1 MTIQIQEYLIHPS
14 KAFNHPSI
22 PTIFH
27 RMRVLQLHA
36 EFFEYEPVTREIEE
50 KYADQDVSLD
60 KVRLQDLVVTLV
72 AIEEGDDI
80 AIVKFA
86 AQDIKRYMQGIKN
99 NKLLIYPYSH
109 LSSNLAS
116 PQQALEIM
124 NKMKEETMKED
135 IEVKRAPF
143 GWTKSFS
150 VKVKAHP
157 LAENFRTYDK
167 SSITKYSDKESG
179 SLSKIALN
187 NSGTGISS
195 ALSAEDSL
203 RSQWF
208 VLKPDGNMTPLKEYK
223 YSSNQSNL
231 KSLISYEIEKRRAV
245 DEIPPHVKLMRKLA
259 IADYEPASDS
269 GNMRFYPKGRLIKSL
284 IEQYVTKMVSD
295 YGGIE
300 IETPIM
306 YDSKHP
312 SLESY
317 FNRFPA
323 RQYNIATDH
332 GKHYFLRFAACFG
345 QFLMAKDL
353 LISYKNL
360 PLRLYELTRY
370 SFRREKAGEIVG
382 LKRLRAFSM
391 PDCHAFCRNMEE
403 AKSELLKRF
412 DLSITVLNDLG
423 ISTSGDIEMAI
434 RFTETC
440 FEENKDIIIELARK
454 FDRPVLVELW
464 KERFFYF
471 ILKWEFNF
479 IDNQGKAS
487 ALSTDQID
495 IENSK
500 RYNIT
505 FVDED
510 GSRKY
515 PVILH
520 NSPSGAIERV
530 IYALLEKAAKS
541 SKTGEKPTLPLWLS
555 PTQMRLIP
563 VTSNHTAYCKEIADA
578 LSKKYIRVDLDDRDE
593 SVGKKIRDAEM
604 EWINYIVV
612 IGDTEVEESKFQI
625 RDRLNPNER
634 RTMTID
640 GLADEITNK
649 TADKPYLPLN
659 LPMLLSKRPQF
670 TG

>member
-1 MTIQIQEYLIHPS
+1 
-14 KAFNHPSI
+14 
-22 PTIFH
+22 
-27 RMRVLQLHA
+27 MRVLQLHA
-36 EFFEYEPVTREIEE
+36 EFFEYEPVSREIQE
-50 KYADQDVSLD
+50 KYADQDVSRET
-60 KVRLQDLVVTLV
+60 VRLQDLVVILV
-72 AIEEGDDI
+72 AVEEGDEL
-80 AIVKFA
+80 AIVRAA
-86 AQDIKRYMQGIKN
+86 AQDIKEYMRRIKN

-124 NKMKEETMKED
+124 NLMKEETMKED
-135 IEVKRAPF
+135 IEVRRAPF

-157 LAENFRTYDK
+157 LAENFRIYDK
-167 SSITKYSDKESG
+167 SSITKYSDKEGS
-179 SLSKIALN
+179 SLSNTALN
-187 NSGTGISS
+187 NTGTAISS

-208 VLKPDGNMTPLKEYK
+208 VMKPDGEMIPLKEYQ
-223 YSSNQSNL
+223 YSNKQINL
-231 KSLISYEIEKRRAV
+231 KSLIRYEIEKRRTV
-245 DEIPPHVKLMRKLA
+245 DETPPHVKLMRKLG

-284 IEQYVTKMVSD
+284 IEQYVTKMVRD

-323 RQYNIATDH
+323 KQYNIATDH

-370 SFRREKAGEIVG
+370 SFRREKTGELVG

-391 PDCHAFCRNMEE
+391 PDCHAFCRDMKE

-412 DLSITVLNDLG
+412 DLSTTVLNDLG
-423 ISTSGDIEMAI
+423 ISTTNDIEMAI
-434 RFTETC
+434 RFTEDC
-440 FEENKDIIIELARK
+440 LRDNKDMIIELVRK
-454 FDRPVLVELW
+454 FNRPVLVEVW

-530 IYALLEKAAKS
+530 IFALLEKAAKS
-541 SKTGEKPTLPLWLS
+541 SKTGDKPTLPLWLS
-555 PTQMRLIP
+555 PTHMRLIP
-563 VTSNHTAYCKEIADA
+563 VTSNHTGYCKEIADA
-578 LSKKYIRVDLDDRDE
+578 ISNKPVRVDIDDRDE

-612 IGDTEVEESKFQI
+612 VGDTEVEEARFQI
-625 RDRLNPNER
+625 RDRLNPSER
-634 RTMTID
+634 KTMTMD
-640 GLADEITNK
+640 GLVNEITNK
-649 TADKPYLPLN
+649 TADKPYQPLN
-659 LPMLLSKRPQF
+659 LPLLLSKRPQF
-670 TG
+670 VS

>member
-1 MTIQIQEYLIHPS
+1 
-14 KAFNHPSI
+14 
-22 PTIFH
+22 
-27 RMRVLQLHA
+27 MRVLQLHA
-36 EFFEYEPVTREIEE
+36 ELFEYEPVTREIDEE
-50 KYADQDVSLD
+50 YADQDVSLD

-80 AIVKFA
+80 SVVKFA

-116 PQQALEIM
+116 PQQALAIM
-124 NKMKEETMKED
+124 NMMKEETMKED

-167 SSITKYSDKESG
+167 SSITKYSDKENG
-179 SLSKIALN
+179 SLSKTALN

-208 VLKPDGNMTPLKEYK
+208 VLKPDGNMIPLEEYK
-223 YSSNQSNL
+223 YLNNQRNL
-231 KSLISYEIEKRRAV
+231 KSLISYEIDKRRAV

-370 SFRREKAGEIVG
+370 SFRREKTGEVVG

-412 DLSITVLNDLG
+412 DLSTTVLNDLG
-423 ISTSGDIEMAI
+423 ISTSNDIEMAI
-434 RFTETC
+434 RFTENC
-440 FEENKDIIIELARK
+440 YQENKDMIIELARK

-479 IDNQGKAS
+479 IDSQGKAS

-510 GSRKY
+510 GSKKY

-563 VTSNHTAYCKEIADA
+563 VTSNHTAYCKEIADT
-578 LSKKYIRVDLDDRDE
+578 LSKKYIRVDLDDREE

-612 IGDTEVEESKFQI
+612 IGDTEVEEAKFQI
-625 RDRLNPNER
+625 RDRLNPSER

>member
-1 MTIQIQEYLIHPS
+1 
-14 KAFNHPSI
+14 
-22 PTIFH
+22 
-27 RMRVLQLHA
+27 MRVLQLHA
-36 EFFEYEPVTREIEE
+36 ELFEYEPVTREIDEE
-50 KYADQDVSLD
+50 YADQDVSLD

-80 AIVKFA
+80 SVVKFA
-86 AQDIKRYMQGIKN
+86 AQDIKRYLQGIKN

-116 PQQALEIM
+116 PQQALAIM
-124 NKMKEETMKED
+124 NMMKEETRKEG

-179 SLSKIALN
+179 SLSMTALN

-208 VLKPDGNMTPLKEYK
+208 VLKPDGNMIPLKEYK
-223 YSSNQSNL
+223 YLNNQSNL

-370 SFRREKAGEIVG
+370 SFRREKTGEVVG

-412 DLSITVLNDLG
+412 DLSTTVLNDLG
-423 ISTSGDIEMAI
+423 ISTSSDIEMAI
-434 RFTETC
+434 RFTENC
-440 FEENKDIIIELARK
+440 FQENKDMIIELARK

-479 IDNQGKAS
+479 IDSQGKAS

-510 GSRKY
+510 GSKKY

-563 VTSNHTAYCKEIADA
+563 VTSNHTAYCKEIADT

-612 IGDTEVEESKFQI
+612 IGDTEVEEAKFQI
-625 RDRLNPNER
+625 RDRLNLSER
-634 RTMTID
+634 KTMTID

>member
-1 MTIQIQEYLIHPS
+1 
-14 KAFNHPSI
+14 
-22 PTIFH
+22 
-27 RMRVLQLHA
+27 MRVLQLHA
-36 EFFEYEPVTREIEE
+36 EFFEYEPVTREIDEE
-50 KYADQDVSLD
+50 YADQDVSLD

-80 AIVKFA
+80 SVAKFA

-124 NKMKEETMKED
+124 NRMKEETMKED

-179 SLSKIALN
+179 SLSKTALN
-187 NSGTGISS
+187 NSGAGISS

-208 VLKPDGNMTPLKEYK
+208 VLKPDGNMIPLKEYK
-223 YSSNQSNL
+223 YLNNQSNL

-284 IEQYVTKMVSD
+284 IEQYVTKMVID

-370 SFRREKAGEIVG
+370 SFRREKTGEIVG

-412 DLSITVLNDLG
+412 DLSTTVLNDLG

-434 RFTETC
+434 RFTENC
-440 FEENKDIIIELARK
+440 FQENKDMIIELARK

-479 IDNQGKAS
+479 IDSQGKAA

-563 VTSNHTAYCKEIADA
+563 VTSNHTAYCKEIADT

-604 EWINYIVV
+604 EWINYIIV
-612 IGDTEVEESKFQI
+612 IGDTEVEEAKFQI
-625 RDRLNPNER
+625 RDRLNPSER

>member
-1 MTIQIQEYLIHPS
+1 
-14 KAFNHPSI
+14 
-22 PTIFH
+22 
-27 RMRVLQLHA
+27 MRVLQLHA
-36 EFFEYEPVTREIEE
+36 EFFEYEPVTREIDEE
-50 KYADQDVSLD
+50 YADQDVSLD

-80 AIVKFA
+80 SVVKFA

-116 PQQALEIM
+116 PQQALVIM
-124 NKMKEETMKED
+124 NMMKEETMKED

-179 SLSKIALN
+179 SLSKTALN

-208 VLKPDGNMTPLKEYK
+208 VLKPDGNMIPLKEYK
-223 YSSNQSNL
+223 YLNNQSNL

-370 SFRREKAGEIVG
+370 SFRREKTGEVVG

-412 DLSITVLNDLG
+412 DLSTTVLNDLG
-423 ISTSGDIEMAI
+423 ISTSSDIEMAI
-434 RFTETC
+434 RFTENC
-440 FEENKDIIIELARK
+440 FQENKDMIIELARK

-479 IDNQGKAS
+479 IDSQGKAS

-510 GSRKY
+510 GSKKY

-563 VTSNHTAYCKEIADA
+563 VTSNHTAYCKEIADT

-612 IGDTEVEESKFQI
+612 IGDTEVEEAKFQI
-625 RDRLNPNER
+625 RDRLNLSER

>member
-1 MTIQIQEYLIHPS
+1 
-14 KAFNHPSI
+14 
-22 PTIFH
+22 
-27 RMRVLQLHA
+27 MRILQLHA
-36 EFFEYEPVTREIEE
+36 EFFEYEPVAREIQAE
-50 KYADQDVSLD
+50 YADQDVSQER
-60 KVRLQDLVVTLV
+60 VRFQDLVVVLIAV
-72 AIEEGDDI
+72 EEGDES
-80 AIVKFA
+80 ATVLFA
-86 AQDIKRYMQGIKN
+86 AKDIKQYMQRIKN

-124 NKMKEETMKED
+124 NMMKEETMKAD
-135 IEVKRAPF
+135 IIVMRAPF

-157 LAENFRTYDK
+157 LAENFRIYDK
-167 SSITKYSDKESG
+167 DSISKYSDKVEVSQPSSISSDSRNG
-179 SLSKIALN
+179 V
-187 NSGTGISS
+187 SS

-208 VLKPDGNMTPLKEYK
+208 VMKPDGEMIPLNEYR
-223 YSSNQSNL
+223 YSNDEFNL
-231 KSLISYEIEKRRAV
+231 KSLISYDIEKRRAV
-245 DEIPPHVKLMRKLA
+245 DEIPPHVRLMQKLG

-284 IEQYVTKMVSD
+284 IEQYVTKMVTD

-353 LISYKNL
+353 LISYKSL

-370 SFRREKAGEIVG
+370 SFRREKTGEIVG

-412 DLSITVLNDLG
+412 DLSVAVLNDLG
-423 ISTSGDIEMAI
+423 ISTSTDIEMAI
-434 RFTETC
+434 RFTEDC
-440 FEENKDIIIELARK
+440 LRDNKDMIVELARK
-454 FDRPVLVELW
+454 FNRPVLVEVW

-479 IDNQGKAS
+479 LDNQGKAS

-530 IYALLEKAAKS
+530 IFALLEKAAKNS
-541 SKTGEKPTLPLWLS
+541 RTGNKPILPLWLS
-555 PTQMRLIP
+555 PTQLRLIP
-563 VTSNHTAYCKEIADA
+563 VASDHIGYCQEIADVI
-578 LSKKYIRVDLDDRDE
+578 SKKRIRTDLDDRDL

-604 EWINYIVV
+604 EWINYIIV
-612 IGDTEVEESKFQI
+612 IGDAEVKEEKFQV
-625 RDRLNPNER
+625 RDRLNLSER
-634 RTMTID
+634 RILTID
-640 GLADEITNK
+640 ELVNEITNK

-659 LPMLLSKRPQF
+659 LPMLLTRRPQF
-670 TG
+670 VS

>member
-1 MTIQIQEYLIHPS
+1 
-14 KAFNHPSI
+14 
-22 PTIFH
+22 
-27 RMRVLQLHA
+27 MRVLQLHA
-36 EFFEYEPVTREIEE
+36 EFFEYEPVAIEIQE
-50 KYADQDVSLD
+50 KYADRDVSRE
-60 KVRLQDLVVTLV
+60 KVRLQDLVVVLV
-72 AIEEGDDI
+72 AVEEGDGLTT
-80 AIVKFA
+80 VKFA
-86 AQDIKRYMQGIKN
+86 AQDIKQYMRRIRN

-116 PQQALEIM
+116 PQQAFEIM
-124 NKMKEETMKED
+124 NSMKEETMKED
-135 IEVKRAPF
+135 IVVRRAPF

-150 VKVKAHP
+150 LKVKAHP
-157 LAENFRTYDK
+157 LAENFRIYDK
-167 SSITKYSDKESG
+167 SSITKYSDKEIS
-179 SLSKIALN
+179 SLSNTALIN
-187 NSGTGISS
+187 HGTGMSS

-203 RSQWF
+203 QSQWF
-208 VLKPDGNMTPLKEYK
+208 VMKPDGNMIPLNEYK
-223 YSSNQSNL
+223 YSNKQINL
-231 KSLISYEIEKRRAV
+231 KSLVTYEIEKRRAV
-245 DEIPPHVKLMRKLA
+245 DEIPPHVKLMRKLG

-370 SFRREKAGEIVG
+370 SFRREKTGEIVG

-391 PDCHAFCRNMEE
+391 PDCHAFCRDMEE

-412 DLSITVLNDLG
+412 DLSATVLNDLG
-423 ISTSGDIEMAI
+423 ISTSTDIEMAI
-434 RFTETC
+434 RFTEAC
-440 FEENKDIIIELARK
+440 LQDNRDIIIELARK
-454 FDRPVLVELW
+454 FDRPVLVEVW

-520 NSPSGAIERV
+520 NSPSGAIERI

-541 SKTGEKPTLPLWLS
+541 SKTGDKPILPLWLS
-555 PTQMRLIP
+555 PTQIRLIP
-563 VTSNHTAYCKEIADA
+563 VTSNHTGYCKQIAGR
-578 LSKKYIRVDLDDRDE
+578 LSNKRIRVDLDDRDE

-604 EWINYIVV
+604 EWVNYIVV
-612 IGDTEVEESKFQI
+612 IGDTEVEKARFQI
-625 RDRLNPNER
+625 RDRLNPSER
-634 RTMTID
+634 RIMTME
-640 GLADEITNK
+640 GLVNEITNK

-659 LPMLLSKRPQF
+659 LPELLSKRPQF
-670 TG
+670 VS

>member
-1 MTIQIQEYLIHPS
+1 
-14 KAFNHPSI
+14 
-22 PTIFH
+22 
-27 RMRVLQLHA
+27 MRVLQLHA
-36 EFFEYEPVTREIEE
+36 ELFEYEPVTREIDEE
-50 KYADQDVSLD
+50 YADQDVSLD

-80 AIVKFA
+80 SVVKFA

-116 PQQALEIM
+116 PQQALVIM
-124 NKMKEETMKED
+124 NMMKEETMKED

-179 SLSKIALN
+179 SLSKTALN
-187 NSGTGISS
+187 NSGAGISS

-208 VLKPDGNMTPLKEYK
+208 VLKPDGNMIPLKEYK
-223 YSSNQSNL
+223 YLNNQSNL

-284 IEQYVTKMVSD
+284 IEQYVTKMVCD

-370 SFRREKAGEIVG
+370 SFRREKTGEVVG

-412 DLSITVLNDLG
+412 DLSTTVLNDLG
-423 ISTSGDIEMAI
+423 ISTSSDIEMAI
-434 RFTETC
+434 RFTENC
-440 FEENKDIIIELARK
+440 FQENKDMIIELARK

-479 IDNQGKAS
+479 IDSQGKAS

-510 GSRKY
+510 GSKKY

-563 VTSNHTAYCKEIADA
+563 VTSNHTAYCKEIADT

-612 IGDTEVEESKFQI
+612 IGDTEVEEAKFQI
-625 RDRLNPNER
+625 RDRLNLSER

>member
-1 MTIQIQEYLIHPS
+1 
-14 KAFNHPSI
+14 
-22 PTIFH
+22 
-27 RMRVLQLHA
+27 MR
-36 EFFEYEPVTREIEE
+36 R
-50 KYADQDVSLD
+50 
-60 KVRLQDLVVTLV
+60 
-72 AIEEGDDI
+72 
-80 AIVKFA
+80 
-86 AQDIKRYMQGIKN
+86 IKN

-124 NKMKEETMKED
+124 NLMKEETMKED
-135 IEVKRAPF
+135 IEVRRAPF

-157 LAENFRTYDK
+157 LAENFRIYDK
-167 SSITKYSDKESG
+167 SSITKYSDKEGS
-179 SLSKIALN
+179 SLSNTALTN
-187 NSGTGISS
+187 AGTAISS

-208 VLKPDGNMTPLKEYK
+208 VMKPDGEMIPLKEYQ
-223 YSSNQSNL
+223 YSNKQINL
-231 KSLISYEIEKRRAV
+231 KSLIRYEIEKRRTV
-245 DEIPPHVKLMRKLA
+245 DETPPHVKLMRKLG

-284 IEQYVTKMVSD
+284 IEQYVTKMVRD

-370 SFRREKAGEIVG
+370 SFRREKTGELVG

-391 PDCHAFCRNMEE
+391 PDCHAFCRDMKE

-412 DLSITVLNDLG
+412 DLSTTVLNDLG
-423 ISTSGDIEMAI
+423 ISTTNDIEMAI
-434 RFTETC
+434 RFTEDC
-440 FEENKDIIIELARK
+440 LRDNKDMIIELVRK
-454 FDRPVLVELW
+454 FNRPVLVEVW

-471 ILKWEFNF
+471 ILKWEFNY

-530 IYALLEKAAKS
+530 IFALLEKAAKS
-541 SKTGEKPTLPLWLS
+541 SKTGDKPTLPLWLS
-555 PTQMRLIP
+555 PTHMRLIP
-563 VTSNHTAYCKEIADA
+563 VTSNHTGYCKEIADA
-578 LSKKYIRVDLDDRDE
+578 ISNKPVRVDIDDRDE

-612 IGDTEVEESKFQI
+612 VGDTEVEEARFQI
-625 RDRLNPNER
+625 RDRLNPSER
-634 RTMTID
+634 KTMTMD
-640 GLADEITNK
+640 GLVNEITNK
-649 TADKPYLPLN
+649 TADKPYQPLN
-659 LPMLLSKRPQF
+659 LPLLLSKRPQF
-670 TG
+670 VS

>member
-1 MTIQIQEYLIHPS
+1 
-14 KAFNHPSI
+14 
-22 PTIFH
+22 
-27 RMRVLQLHA
+27 MRVLQLHA
-36 EFFEYEPVTREIEE
+36 EFFEYEPVTREIDEE
-50 KYADQDVSLD
+50 YADQDVSLD

-80 AIVKFA
+80 SVVKFA

-116 PQQALEIM
+116 PQQALVIM
-124 NKMKEETMKED
+124 NMMKEETMKED

-179 SLSKIALN
+179 SLSKTALN

-208 VLKPDGNMTPLKEYK
+208 VLKPDGNMIPLKEYK
-223 YSSNQSNL
+223 YLNNQSNL

-284 IEQYVTKMVSD
+284 IEQYVTKMVCD

-370 SFRREKAGEIVG
+370 SFRREKTGEVVG

-412 DLSITVLNDLG
+412 DLSTTVLNDLG
-423 ISTSGDIEMAI
+423 ISTSSDIEMAI
-434 RFTETC
+434 RFTENC
-440 FEENKDIIIELARK
+440 FQENKDMIIELARK

-479 IDNQGKAS
+479 IDSQGKAS

-510 GSRKY
+510 GSKKY

-563 VTSNHTAYCKEIADA
+563 VTSNHTAYCKEIADT

-612 IGDTEVEESKFQI
+612 IGDTEVEEAKFQI
-625 RDRLNPNER
+625 RDRLNLSER

>member
-1 MTIQIQEYLIHPS
+1 
-14 KAFNHPSI
+14 
-22 PTIFH
+22 
-27 RMRVLQLHA
+27 MR
-36 EFFEYEPVTREIEE
+36 R
-50 KYADQDVSLD
+50 
-60 KVRLQDLVVTLV
+60 
-72 AIEEGDDI
+72 
-80 AIVKFA
+80 
-86 AQDIKRYMQGIKN
+86 IKN

-124 NKMKEETMKED
+124 NLMKEETMKED
-135 IEVKRAPF
+135 IEVRRAPF

-157 LAENFRTYDK
+157 LAENFRIYDK
-167 SSITKYSDKESG
+167 SSITKYSDKEGS
-179 SLSKIALN
+179 SLSNTTLTNA
-187 NSGTGISS
+187 GTAISS

-208 VLKPDGNMTPLKEYK
+208 VMKPDGEMIPLKEYQ
-223 YSSNQSNL
+223 YSNKQINL
-231 KSLISYEIEKRRAV
+231 KSLIRYEIEKRRTV
-245 DEIPPHVKLMRKLA
+245 DETPPHVKLMRKLG

-284 IEQYVTKMVSD
+284 IEQYVTKMVRD

-370 SFRREKAGEIVG
+370 SFRREKTGELVG

-391 PDCHAFCRNMEE
+391 PDCHAFCRDMKE

-412 DLSITVLNDLG
+412 DLSTTVLNDLG
-423 ISTSGDIEMAI
+423 ISTTNDIEMAI
-434 RFTETC
+434 RFTEDC
-440 FEENKDIIIELARK
+440 LRDNKDMIIELVRK
-454 FDRPVLVELW
+454 FNRPVLVEVW

-471 ILKWEFNF
+471 ILKWEFNY

-530 IYALLEKAAKS
+530 IFALLEKAAKS
-541 SKTGEKPTLPLWLS
+541 SKTGDKPTLPLWLS
-555 PTQMRLIP
+555 PTHMRLIP
-563 VTSNHTAYCKEIADA
+563 VTSNHTGYCKEIADA
-578 LSKKYIRVDLDDRDE
+578 ISNKPVRVDIDDRDE

-612 IGDTEVEESKFQI
+612 VGDTEVEEARFQI
-625 RDRLNPNER
+625 RDRLNPSER
-634 RTMTID
+634 KTMTMD
-640 GLADEITNK
+640 GLVNEITNK
-649 TADKPYLPLN
+649 TADKPYQPLN
-659 LPMLLSKRPQF
+659 LPLLLSKRPQF
-670 TG
+670 VS

>member
-1 MTIQIQEYLIHPS
+1 
-14 KAFNHPSI
+14 
-22 PTIFH
+22 
-27 RMRVLQLHA
+27 MRVLQLHA
-36 EFFEYEPVTREIEE
+36 DFFEYEAVAREIEE
-50 KYADQDVSLD
+50 QYADQDISKEKVSLE
-60 KVRLQDLVVTLV
+60 DLVVILV
-72 AIEEGDDI
+72 AVEEGDEL
-80 AIVKFA
+80 AIVESA
-86 AQDIKRYMQGIKN
+86 ALDIKQYMRRIKN

-116 PQQALEIM
+116 PREAREIVNLM
-124 NKMKEETMKED
+124 MKEMMQEG
-135 IEVKRAPF
+135 IEVSRAPF

-157 LAENFRTYDK
+157 LAENFRVYDK
-167 SSITKYSDKESG
+167 RSIAIYTEKERHAPSN
-179 SLSKIALN
+179 AARDN
-187 NSGTGISS
+187 FDTTISS

-208 VLKPDGNMTPLKEYK
+208 VMKPDGDMIPLNEYK
-223 YSSNQSNL
+223 YSDQQINL
-231 KSLISYEIEKRRAV
+231 RSLITYEIEKRRAV
-245 DEIPPHVKLMRKLA
+245 EEIPPHVKLMRKLG
-259 IADYEPASDS
+259 IADYEPASDP

-284 IEQYVTKMVSD
+284 IEQYVTMMVRD

-370 SFRREKAGEIVG
+370 SFRREKTGEIVG

-391 PDCHAFCRNMEE
+391 PDCHAFCRDMEE

-412 DLSITVLNDLG
+412 DLSTKVLNNLG
-423 ISTSGDIEMAI
+423 ISTSNDIEMAI
-434 RFTETC
+434 RFTEAC
-440 FEENKDIIIELARK
+440 FHDNRDTITELARK
-454 FDRPVLVELW
+454 FGRPVLIEIW

-505 FVDED
+505 FIDED
-510 GSRKY
+510 GSKKY

-541 SKTGEKPTLPLWLS
+541 SKTGSKPTLPLWLS
-555 PTQMRLIP
+555 PTQLRLIP
-563 VTSNHTAYCKEIADA
+563 VTTNHTDYCKEIATEI
-578 LSKKYIRVDLDDRDE
+578 SNKHIRVDLDDRDE
-593 SVGKKIRDAEM
+593 SVGKKIREAEM
-604 EWINYIVV
+604 EWINYIIV
-612 IGDTEVEESKFQI
+612 IGDIEIKEARFQI
-625 RDRLNPNER
+625 RDRLNPKER
-634 RTMTID
+634 KILTVD
-640 GLADEITNK
+640 GLVSEIVNETSGM
-649 TADKPYLPLN
+649 PYLPLN
-659 LPMLLSKRPQF
+659 LPMLLSERPQF
-670 TG
+670 VS

>member
-1 MTIQIQEYLIHPS
+1 
-14 KAFNHPSI
+14 
-22 PTIFH
+22 
-27 RMRVLQLHA
+27 MRVLQLHA
-36 EFFEYEPVTREIEE
+36 ELFEYEPVTREIDEE
-50 KYADQDVSLD
+50 YADQDVSLD

-80 AIVKFA
+80 SVVKFA

-116 PQQALEIM
+116 PQQALAIM
-124 NKMKEETMKED
+124 NMMKEETMKED

-167 SSITKYSDKESG
+167 SSITKYSDKENG
-179 SLSKIALN
+179 SLSKTALN

-208 VLKPDGNMTPLKEYK
+208 VLKPDGNMIPLKEYK
-223 YSSNQSNL
+223 YLNNQSNL
-231 KSLISYEIEKRRAV
+231 KSLISYEIDKRRAV

-370 SFRREKAGEIVG
+370 SFRREKTGEVVG

-412 DLSITVLNDLG
+412 DLSTTVLNDLG
-423 ISTSGDIEMAI
+423 ISTSSDIEMAI
-434 RFTETC
+434 RFTENC
-440 FEENKDIIIELARK
+440 YQENKDMIIELARK

-479 IDNQGKAS
+479 IDSQGKAS

-510 GSRKY
+510 GSKKY

-563 VTSNHTAYCKEIADA
+563 VTSNHTAYCKEIADT
-578 LSKKYIRVDLDDRDE
+578 LSKKYIRVDLDDREE

-612 IGDTEVEESKFQI
+612 IGDTEVEEAKFQI
-625 RDRLNPNER
+625 RDRLNPSER

>member
-1 MTIQIQEYLIHPS
+1 
-14 KAFNHPSI
+14 
-22 PTIFH
+22 
-27 RMRVLQLHA
+27 MRVLQLHA
-36 EFFEYEPVTREIEE
+36 ELFEYEPVTREIDEE
-50 KYADQDVSLD
+50 YADQDVSLD

-80 AIVKFA
+80 SVVKFA

-109 LSSNLAS
+109 LSSKLAS
-116 PQQALEIM
+116 PQQALVIM
-124 NKMKEETMKED
+124 NMMKEETMKED

-179 SLSKIALN
+179 SLSKTALN
-187 NSGTGISS
+187 NSGTDISS

-203 RSQWF
+203 QSQWF
-208 VLKPDGNMTPLKEYK
+208 VLKPDGNMIPLKEYK
-223 YSSNQSNL
+223 YLNNQSNL

-370 SFRREKAGEIVG
+370 SFRREKTGEVVG

-412 DLSITVLNDLG
+412 DLSTTVLNDLG
-423 ISTSGDIEMAI
+423 ISTSSDIEMAI
-434 RFTETC
+434 RFTENC
-440 FEENKDIIIELARK
+440 FQENKDMIIELARK

-479 IDNQGKAS
+479 IDSQGKAS

-510 GSRKY
+510 GSKKY

-563 VTSNHTAYCKEIADA
+563 VTSNHTAYCKEIADT

-612 IGDTEVEESKFQI
+612 IGDTEVDEAKFQI
-625 RDRLNPNER
+625 RDRLNLSER

>member
-1 MTIQIQEYLIHPS
+1 
-14 KAFNHPSI
+14 
-22 PTIFH
+22 
-27 RMRVLQLHA
+27 MRVLQLHA
-36 EFFEYEPVTREIEE
+36 EFFEYEPVTREIDEE
-50 KYADQDVSLD
+50 YADQDVSLD

-80 AIVKFA
+80 SVAKFA

-124 NKMKEETMKED
+124 NRMKEETMKED

-179 SLSKIALN
+179 SLSKTALN
-187 NSGTGISS
+187 NSGAGISS

-208 VLKPDGNMTPLKEYK
+208 VLKPDGNMIPLKEYK
-223 YSSNQSNL
+223 YLNNQSNL

-284 IEQYVTKMVSD
+284 IEQYVTKMVID

-370 SFRREKAGEIVG
+370 SFRREKTGEVVG

-412 DLSITVLNDLG
+412 DLSTTVLNDLG
-423 ISTSGDIEMAI
+423 ISTSSDIEMAI
-434 RFTETC
+434 RFTENC
-440 FEENKDIIIELARK
+440 FQENKDMIIELARK

-479 IDNQGKAS
+479 IDSQGKAS

-510 GSRKY
+510 GSKKY

-563 VTSNHTAYCKEIADA
+563 VTSNHTAYCKEIADT

-612 IGDTEVEESKFQI
+612 IGDTEVEEAKFQI
-625 RDRLNPNER
+625 RDRLNLSER

>member
-1 MTIQIQEYLIHPS
+1 
-14 KAFNHPSI
+14 
-22 PTIFH
+22 
-27 RMRVLQLHA
+27 MRVLQLHA
-36 EFFEYEPVTREIEE
+36 ELFEYEPVTREIDEE
-50 KYADQDVSLD
+50 YADQDVSLD

-80 AIVKFA
+80 SVVKFA

-116 PQQALEIM
+116 PQQALAIM
-124 NKMKEETMKED
+124 NMMKEETMKED

-179 SLSKIALN
+179 SLSKTALN
-187 NSGTGISS
+187 NSGTGISN

-208 VLKPDGNMTPLKEYK
+208 VLKPDGNMIPLKEYK
-223 YSSNQSNL
+223 YLNNQSNL
-231 KSLISYEIEKRRAV
+231 KSLISYEIDKRRAV

-370 SFRREKAGEIVG
+370 SFRREKTGEVVG

-412 DLSITVLNDLG
+412 DLSTTVLNDLG
-423 ISTSGDIEMAI
+423 ISTTSDIEMAI
-434 RFTETC
+434 RFTENC
-440 FEENKDIIIELARK
+440 YQENKDMIIELARK

-479 IDNQGKAS
+479 IDSQGKAS

-510 GSRKY
+510 GSKKY

-563 VTSNHTAYCKEIADA
+563 VTSNHTAYCKEIADT
-578 LSKKYIRVDLDDRDE
+578 LSKKYIRVDLDDREE

-612 IGDTEVEESKFQI
+612 IGDTEVEEAKFQI
-625 RDRLNPNER
+625 RDRLNPSER

>member
-1 MTIQIQEYLIHPS
+1 
-14 KAFNHPSI
+14 
-22 PTIFH
+22 
-27 RMRVLQLHA
+27 MRVLQLHA
-36 EFFEYEPVTREIEE
+36 EFFEYEPVSREIQE
-50 KYADQDVSLD
+50 KYADQDVSRET
-60 KVRLQDLVVTLV
+60 VRLQDLVVILV
-72 AIEEGDDI
+72 AVEEGDEL
-80 AIVKFA
+80 AIVRAA
-86 AQDIKRYMQGIKN
+86 AQDIKEYMRRIKN

-124 NKMKEETMKED
+124 NLMKEETMKED
-135 IEVKRAPF
+135 IEVRRAPF

-157 LAENFRTYDK
+157 LAENFRIYDK
-167 SSITKYSDKESG
+167 SSITKYSDKEGS
-179 SLSKIALN
+179 SLSNTALTN
-187 NSGTGISS
+187 AGTAISS

-208 VLKPDGNMTPLKEYK
+208 VMKPDGEMIPLKEYQ
-223 YSSNQSNL
+223 YSNKQINL
-231 KSLISYEIEKRRAV
+231 KSLIRYEIEKRRTV
-245 DEIPPHVKLMRKLA
+245 DETPPHVKLMRKLG

-284 IEQYVTKMVSD
+284 IEQYVTKMVRD

-370 SFRREKAGEIVG
+370 SFRREKTGELVG

-391 PDCHAFCRNMEE
+391 PDCHAFCRDMKE

-412 DLSITVLNDLG
+412 DLSTTVLNDLG
-423 ISTSGDIEMAI
+423 ISTTNDIEMAI
-434 RFTETC
+434 RFTEDC
-440 FEENKDIIIELARK
+440 LRDNKDMIIELVRK
-454 FDRPVLVELW
+454 FNRPVLVEVW

-471 ILKWEFNF
+471 ILKWEFNY

-530 IYALLEKAAKS
+530 IFALLEKAAKS
-541 SKTGEKPTLPLWLS
+541 SKTGDKPTLPLWLS
-555 PTQMRLIP
+555 PTHMRLIP
-563 VTSNHTAYCKEIADA
+563 VTSNHTGYCKEIADA
-578 LSKKYIRVDLDDRDE
+578 ISNKPVRVDIDDRDE

-612 IGDTEVEESKFQI
+612 VGDTEVEEARFQI
-625 RDRLNPNER
+625 RDRLNPSER
-634 RTMTID
+634 KTMTMD
-640 GLADEITNK
+640 GLVNEITNK
-649 TADKPYLPLN
+649 TADKPYQPLN
-659 LPMLLSKRPQF
+659 LPLLLSKRPQF
-670 TG
+670 VS

>member
-1 MTIQIQEYLIHPS
+1 
-14 KAFNHPSI
+14 
-22 PTIFH
+22 
-27 RMRVLQLHA
+27 MRILQLHA
-36 EFFEYEPVTREIEE
+36 EFFEYEPVAREIQE
-50 KYADQDVSLD
+50 KYADQDVSQE
-60 KVRLQDLVVTLV
+60 KVRFQDLVVVLV
-72 AIEEGDDI
+72 AVEEGDELATVI
-80 AIVKFA
+80 FA
-86 AQDIKRYMQGIKN
+86 AQDIKQYMQRIKVN
-99 NKLLIYPYSH
+99 RLLIYPYSH
-109 LSSNLAS
+109 LSSDLAS
-116 PQQALEIM
+116 PQHALEIM
-124 NKMKEETMKED
+124 NMMKKETMKED
-135 IEVKRAPF
+135 IKVMRAPF

-157 LAENFRTYDK
+157 LAENFRIYDK
-167 SSITKYSDKESG
+167 ASVAKYSDGVEG
-179 SLSKIALN
+179 SQPSIVSS
-187 NSGTGISS
+187 NSPTNISS

-208 VLKPDGNMTPLKEYK
+208 VMKPDGDMIPLNEYR
-223 YSSNQSNL
+223 YSKREFNL
-231 KSLISYEIEKRRAV
+231 ESLASYEIEKRRAV
-245 DEIPPHVKLMRKLA
+245 DEIPPHVRLMRKLG

-284 IEQYVTKMVSD
+284 IEQYVTKMVTD

-370 SFRREKAGEIVG
+370 SFRREKTGEIVG

-403 AKSELLKRF
+403 AMSELLKRF
-412 DLSITVLNDLG
+412 DLSIAVLNDLG
-423 ISTSGDIEMAI
+423 ISTSTDIEMAI
-434 RFTETC
+434 RFTEDSLRN
-440 FEENKDIIIELARK
+440 NKDMIVALARK
-454 FDRPVLVELW
+454 FNRPILVEVW

-495 IENSK
+495 IENSE

-505 FVDED
+505 FVDDD

-530 IYALLEKAAKS
+530 IFALLEKAAKN
-541 SKTGEKPTLPLWLS
+541 SKTGNKPTLPLWLS
-555 PTQMRLIP
+555 PTQLRLIP
-563 VTSNHTAYCKEIADA
+563 VAANHIGYCQGIADA
-578 LSKKYIRVDLDDRDE
+578 ISKKRIRVDLDDRDI

-612 IGDTEVEESKFQI
+612 IGDAEVEEEKFQV
-625 RDRLNPNER
+625 RDRLNPSER
-634 RTMTID
+634 RNLTID
-640 GLADEITNK
+640 ELVNEIKYK

-659 LPMLLSKRPQF
+659 LPMLLTKRPQF
-670 TG
+670 VS

>member
-1 MTIQIQEYLIHPS
+1 
-14 KAFNHPSI
+14 
-22 PTIFH
+22 
-27 RMRVLQLHA
+27 MRVLQLHA
-36 EFFEYEPVTREIEE
+36 EFFEYEPVTREIDEE
-50 KYADQDVSLD
+50 YADQDVSLD

-80 AIVKFA
+80 SVAKFA
-86 AQDIKRYMQGIKN
+86 VQDIKRYMQGIKN

-116 PQQALEIM
+116 PQQALVIM
-124 NKMKEETMKED
+124 NMMKEETMKED

-167 SSITKYSDKESG
+167 SSITKYSDKEGG
-179 SLSKIALN
+179 SLSKTALN
-187 NSGTGISS
+187 NSGAGISS

-208 VLKPDGNMTPLKEYK
+208 VLKPDGNMIPLKEYK
-223 YSSNQSNL
+223 YLNNQSNL

-370 SFRREKAGEIVG
+370 SFRREKTGEVVG

-412 DLSITVLNDLG
+412 DLSTTVLNDLG
-423 ISTSGDIEMAI
+423 ISTSSDIEMAI
-434 RFTETC
+434 RFTENC
-440 FEENKDIIIELARK
+440 FQENKDMIIELARK

-479 IDNQGKAS
+479 IDSQGKAA

-510 GSRKY
+510 GSKKY

-563 VTSNHTAYCKEIADA
+563 VTSNHTAYCKEIADT

-604 EWINYIVV
+604 EWINYIIV
-612 IGDTEVEESKFQI
+612 IGDTEVEEAKFQI
-625 RDRLNPNER
+625 RDRLNPSER

>member
-1 MTIQIQEYLIHPS
+1 
-14 KAFNHPSI
+14 
-22 PTIFH
+22 
-27 RMRVLQLHA
+27 MRVLQLHA
-36 EFFEYEPVTREIEE
+36 ELFEYEPVTREIDEE
-50 KYADQDVSLD
+50 YADQDVSLD

-80 AIVKFA
+80 SVVKFA

-116 PQQALEIM
+116 PQQALAIM
-124 NKMKEETMKED
+124 NMMKEETMKEN

-179 SLSKIALN
+179 SLSKTALN

-208 VLKPDGNMTPLKEYK
+208 VLKPDGNMIPLKEYK
-223 YSSNQSNL
+223 YLNNQSNL

-370 SFRREKAGEIVG
+370 SFRREKTGEVVG

-412 DLSITVLNDLG
+412 DLSTTVLNDLG
-423 ISTSGDIEMAI
+423 ISTSSDIEMAI
-434 RFTETC
+434 RFTENC
-440 FEENKDIIIELARK
+440 FQENKDMIIELARK

-479 IDNQGKAS
+479 IDSQGKAS

-510 GSRKY
+510 GSKKY

-563 VTSNHTAYCKEIADA
+563 VTSNHTAYCKEIADT
-578 LSKKYIRVDLDDRDE
+578 LSKKYMRVDLDDRDE

-612 IGDTEVEESKFQI
+612 IGDTEVEEEKFQI
-625 RDRLNPNER
+625 RDRLNLSGR

-640 GLADEITNK
+640 GLANEITNK

-670 TG
+670 TA

>member
-1 MTIQIQEYLIHPS
+1 
-14 KAFNHPSI
+14 
-22 PTIFH
+22 
-27 RMRVLQLHA
+27 MRVLQLHA
-36 EFFEYEPVTREIEE
+36 EFFEYEPVAREIEE
-50 KYADQDVSLD
+50 KYADQDVSCD
-60 KVRLQDLVVTLV
+60 KVRFQDLVVTLV

-80 AIVKFA
+80 AIVKIA
-86 AQDIKRYMQGIKN
+86 AHDIKRYMQGIKN

-116 PQQALEIM
+116 PQHALEIM
-124 NKMKEETMKED
+124 NMMKEETMKED
-135 IEVKRAPF
+135 IEVNRAPF

-167 SSITKYSDKESG
+167 GSITQYSDKESG

-187 NSGTGISS
+187 NSGTGIST

-208 VLKPDGNMTPLKEYK
+208 VLKPDGNMIPLKEYK

-370 SFRREKAGEIVG
+370 SFRREKTGEVVG

-391 PDCHAFCRNMEE
+391 PDCHAFCRDIKE

-412 DLSITVLNDLG
+412 DLSTTVLNDLG

-440 FEENKDIIIELARK
+440 LQENKDMIIELARK

-541 SKTGEKPTLPLWLS
+541 SKTGDKPTLPLWLS

-612 IGDTEVEESKFQI
+612 IGDTEVVEAKFQI
-625 RDRLNPNER
+625 RDRLNPNKR
-634 RTMTID
+634 RNMTID

-649 TADKPYLPLN
+649 TAGKPYLPLN

>member
-1 MTIQIQEYLIHPS
+1 
-14 KAFNHPSI
+14 
-22 PTIFH
+22 
-27 RMRVLQLHA
+27 MRVLQLHA
-36 EFFEYEPVTREIEE
+36 EFFEYEPVSREIQE
-50 KYADQDVSLD
+50 KYADQDVSRET
-60 KVRLQDLVVTLV
+60 VRLQDLVVILV
-72 AIEEGDDI
+72 AVEEGDEL
-80 AIVKFA
+80 AIVRAA
-86 AQDIKRYMQGIKN
+86 AQDIKEYMRRIKN

-124 NKMKEETMKED
+124 NLMKEETMKED
-135 IEVKRAPF
+135 IEVRRAPF

-157 LAENFRTYDK
+157 LAENFRIYDK
-167 SSITKYSDKESG
+167 SSITKYSDKEGS
-179 SLSKIALN
+179 SLSNTTLTNA
-187 NSGTGISS
+187 GTAISS

-208 VLKPDGNMTPLKEYK
+208 VMKPDGEMIPLKEYQ
-223 YSSNQSNL
+223 YSNKQINL
-231 KSLISYEIEKRRAV
+231 KSLIRYEIEKRRTV
-245 DEIPPHVKLMRKLA
+245 DETPPHVKLMRKLG

-284 IEQYVTKMVSD
+284 IEQYVTKMVRD

-370 SFRREKAGEIVG
+370 SFRREKTGELVG

-391 PDCHAFCRNMEE
+391 PDCHAFCRDMKE

-412 DLSITVLNDLG
+412 DLSTTVLNDLG
-423 ISTSGDIEMAI
+423 ISTTNDIEMAI
-434 RFTETC
+434 RFTEDC
-440 FEENKDIIIELARK
+440 LRDNKDMIIELVRK
-454 FDRPVLVELW
+454 FNRPVLVEVW

-471 ILKWEFNF
+471 ILKWEFNY

-530 IYALLEKAAKS
+530 IFALLEKAAKS
-541 SKTGEKPTLPLWLS
+541 SKTGDKPTLPLWLS
-555 PTQMRLIP
+555 PTHMRLIP
-563 VTSNHTAYCKEIADA
+563 VTSNHTGYCKEIADA
-578 LSKKYIRVDLDDRDE
+578 ISNKPVRVDIDDRDE

-612 IGDTEVEESKFQI
+612 VGDTEVEEARFQI
-625 RDRLNPNER
+625 RDRLNPSER
-634 RTMTID
+634 KTMTMD
-640 GLADEITNK
+640 GLVNEITNK
-649 TADKPYLPLN
+649 TADKPYQPLN
-659 LPMLLSKRPQF
+659 LPLLLSKRPQF
-670 TG
+670 VS

>member
-1 MTIQIQEYLIHPS
+1 
-14 KAFNHPSI
+14 
-22 PTIFH
+22 
-27 RMRVLQLHA
+27 MRVLQLHA
-36 EFFEYEPVTREIEE
+36 ELFEYEPVTREIDEE
-50 KYADQDVSLD
+50 YADQDVSLD

-80 AIVKFA
+80 SVVKFA

-116 PQQALEIM
+116 PQQALAIM
-124 NKMKEETMKED
+124 NMMKEETMKED

-179 SLSKIALN
+179 SISKTALN

-208 VLKPDGNMTPLKEYK
+208 VLKPDGNMIPLKEYK
-223 YSSNQSNL
+223 YLNNQSNL

-370 SFRREKAGEIVG
+370 SFRREKTGEVVG

-412 DLSITVLNDLG
+412 DLSTTVLNDLG
-423 ISTSGDIEMAI
+423 ISTSSDIEMAI
-434 RFTETC
+434 RFTENC
-440 FEENKDIIIELARK
+440 FQENKDMIIELARK

-479 IDNQGKAS
+479 IDSQGKAS

-510 GSRKY
+510 GSKKY

-563 VTSNHTAYCKEIADA
+563 VTSNHTAYCKEIADT

-612 IGDTEVEESKFQI
+612 IGDTEVEEAKFQI
-625 RDRLNPNER
+625 RDRLNLSER

>member
-1 MTIQIQEYLIHPS
+1 
-14 KAFNHPSI
+14 
-22 PTIFH
+22 
-27 RMRVLQLHA
+27 MRVLQLHA
-36 EFFEYEPVTREIEE
+36 EFFEYEPVSREIQE
-50 KYADQDVSLD
+50 KYADQDVSRET
-60 KVRLQDLVVTLV
+60 VRLQDLVVILV
-72 AIEEGDDI
+72 AVEEGDEL
-80 AIVKFA
+80 AIVRAA
-86 AQDIKRYMQGIKN
+86 AQDIKEYMRRIKN

-124 NKMKEETMKED
+124 NLMKEETMKED
-135 IEVKRAPF
+135 IEVRRAPF

-157 LAENFRTYDK
+157 LAENFRIYDK
-167 SSITKYSDKESG
+167 SSITKYSDKDGS
-179 SLSKIALN
+179 SLSNTTLTNA
-187 NSGTGISS
+187 GTAISS

-208 VLKPDGNMTPLKEYK
+208 VMKPDGEMIPLKEYQ
-223 YSSNQSNL
+223 YSNKQINL
-231 KSLISYEIEKRRAV
+231 KSLIRYEIEKRRTV
-245 DEIPPHVKLMRKLA
+245 DETPPHVKLMRKLG

-284 IEQYVTKMVSD
+284 IEQYVTKMVRD

-370 SFRREKAGEIVG
+370 SFRREKTGELVG

-391 PDCHAFCRNMEE
+391 PDCHAFCRDMKE

-412 DLSITVLNDLG
+412 DLSTTVLNDLG
-423 ISTSGDIEMAI
+423 ISTTNDIEMAI
-434 RFTETC
+434 RFTEDC
-440 FEENKDIIIELARK
+440 LRDNKDMIIELVRK
-454 FDRPVLVELW
+454 FNRPVLVEVW

-471 ILKWEFNF
+471 ILKWEFNY

-530 IYALLEKAAKS
+530 IFALLEKAAKS
-541 SKTGEKPTLPLWLS
+541 SKTGDKPTLPLWLS
-555 PTQMRLIP
+555 PTHMRLIP
-563 VTSNHTAYCKEIADA
+563 VTSNHTGYCKEIADA
-578 LSKKYIRVDLDDRDE
+578 ISNKPVRVDIDDRDE

-612 IGDTEVEESKFQI
+612 VGDTEVEEARFQI
-625 RDRLNPNER
+625 RDRLNPSER
-634 RTMTID
+634 KTMTMD
-640 GLADEITNK
+640 GLVNEITNK
-649 TADKPYLPLN
+649 TADKPYQPLN
-659 LPMLLSKRPQF
+659 LPLLLSKRPQF
-670 TG
+670 VS

>member
-1 MTIQIQEYLIHPS
+1 
-14 KAFNHPSI
+14 
-22 PTIFH
+22 
-27 RMRVLQLHA
+27 MRVLQLHA
-36 EFFEYEPVTREIEE
+36 EFFEYEPVTREIDEE
-50 KYADQDVSLD
+50 YADQDVSLD

-80 AIVKFA
+80 SVVKFA

-124 NKMKEETMKED
+124 NRMKEETMKED

-179 SLSKIALN
+179 SLSKTALN
-187 NSGTGISS
+187 NSGAGISS

-208 VLKPDGNMTPLKEYK
+208 VLKPDGNMIPLKEYK
-223 YSSNQSNL
+223 YLNNQSNL

-284 IEQYVTKMVSD
+284 IEQYVTKMVCD

-370 SFRREKAGEIVG
+370 SFRREKTGEVVG

-412 DLSITVLNDLG
+412 DLSTTVLNDLG
-423 ISTSGDIEMAI
+423 ISTSSDIEMAI
-434 RFTETC
+434 RFTENC
-440 FEENKDIIIELARK
+440 FQENKDMIIELARK

-479 IDNQGKAS
+479 IDSQGKAS

-510 GSRKY
+510 GSKKY

-563 VTSNHTAYCKEIADA
+563 VTSNHTAYCKEIADT

-612 IGDTEVEESKFQI
+612 IGDTEVEEAKFQI
-625 RDRLNPNER
+625 RDRLNLSER

>member
-1 MTIQIQEYLIHPS
+1 
-14 KAFNHPSI
+14 
-22 PTIFH
+22 
-27 RMRVLQLHA
+27 MRVLQLHA
-36 EFFEYEPVTREIEE
+36 ELFEYEPVTREIDEE
-50 KYADQDVSLD
+50 YADQDVSLD

-80 AIVKFA
+80 SVVKFA

-116 PQQALEIM
+116 PQQALAIM
-124 NKMKEETMKED
+124 NMMKEETMKED

-179 SLSKIALN
+179 SLSKTALN

-208 VLKPDGNMTPLKEYK
+208 VLKPDGNMIPLKEYK
-223 YSSNQSNL
+223 YLNNQSNL

-370 SFRREKAGEIVG
+370 SFRREKTGEVVG

-412 DLSITVLNDLG
+412 DLSTTVLNDLG
-423 ISTSGDIEMAI
+423 ISTSSDIEMAI
-434 RFTETC
+434 RFTENC
-440 FEENKDIIIELARK
+440 FQENKDMIIELARK

-479 IDNQGKAS
+479 IDSQGKAS

-510 GSRKY
+510 GSKKY

-563 VTSNHTAYCKEIADA
+563 VTSNHTAYCKEIADT
-578 LSKKYIRVDLDDRDE
+578 LSKKHIRVDLDDRDE

-612 IGDTEVEESKFQI
+612 IGDTEVEEAKFQI
-625 RDRLNPNER
+625 RDRLNLSER

>member
-1 MTIQIQEYLIHPS
+1 
-14 KAFNHPSI
+14 
-22 PTIFH
+22 
-27 RMRVLQLHA
+27 MRVLQLHA
-36 EFFEYEPVTREIEE
+36 EFFEYEPVTREIDEE
-50 KYADQDVSLD
+50 YADQDVSLD

-80 AIVKFA
+80 SVVKFA

-116 PQQALEIM
+116 PQQALAIM
-124 NKMKEETMKED
+124 NMMKEETMKED

-167 SSITKYSDKESG
+167 SSITKYSDKESD
-179 SLSKIALN
+179 SLSKTALN
-187 NSGTGISS
+187 SSDTGISS

-208 VLKPDGNMTPLKEYK
+208 VLKPDGNMIPLKEYK
-223 YSSNQSNL
+223 YSNNQSNL

-284 IEQYVTKMVSD
+284 IEQYVTKMVID

-370 SFRREKAGEIVG
+370 SFRREKTGEIVG

-412 DLSITVLNDLG
+412 DLSTTVLNNLG

-434 RFTETC
+434 RFTENC
-440 FEENKDIIIELARK
+440 FQENKDMIIELARK

-479 IDNQGKAS
+479 IDSQGKAA

-563 VTSNHTAYCKEIADA
+563 VTSNHTAYCKEIADT

-604 EWINYIVV
+604 EWINYIIV
-612 IGDTEVEESKFQI
+612 IGDTEVEEAKFQI
-625 RDRLNPNER
+625 RDRLNPSER

>member
-1 MTIQIQEYLIHPS
+1 
-14 KAFNHPSI
+14 
-22 PTIFH
+22 
-27 RMRVLQLHA
+27 MRVLQLHA
-36 EFFEYEPVTREIEE
+36 EFFEYEPVTREIDEE
-50 KYADQDVSLD
+50 YADQDVSLD

-80 AIVKFA
+80 SVVKFA

-116 PQQALEIM
+116 PQQALAIM
-124 NKMKEETMKED
+124 NMMKEETMKED

-167 SSITKYSDKESG
+167 SSITKYSDKEGG
-179 SLSKIALN
+179 SLSKTALN
-187 NSGTGISS
+187 NSGAGISS

-208 VLKPDGNMTPLKEYK
+208 VLKPDGNMIPLKEYK
-223 YSSNQSNL
+223 YLNNQSNL

-370 SFRREKAGEIVG
+370 SFRREKTGEVVG

-412 DLSITVLNDLG
+412 DLSTTVLNDLG
-423 ISTSGDIEMAI
+423 ISTSSDIEMAI
-434 RFTETC
+434 RFTENC
-440 FEENKDIIIELARK
+440 FQENKDMIIELARK

-479 IDNQGKAS
+479 IDSQGKAS

-510 GSRKY
+510 GSKKY

-563 VTSNHTAYCKEIADA
+563 VTSNHTAYCKEIADT

-612 IGDTEVEESKFQI
+612 IGDTEVEEAKFQI
-625 RDRLNPNER
+625 RDRLNLSER

>member
-1 MTIQIQEYLIHPS
+1 
-14 KAFNHPSI
+14 
-22 PTIFH
+22 
-27 RMRVLQLHA
+27 MRVLQLHA
-36 EFFEYEPVTREIEE
+36 ELFEYEPVTREIDEE
-50 KYADQDVSLD
+50 YADQDVSLD

-80 AIVKFA
+80 SVVKFA

-116 PQQALEIM
+116 PQQALAIM
-124 NKMKEETMKED
+124 NMMKEETMKED

-179 SLSKIALN
+179 SLSKTALN

-208 VLKPDGNMTPLKEYK
+208 VLKPDGNMIPLKEYK
-223 YSSNQSNL
+223 YLNNQSNL
-231 KSLISYEIEKRRAV
+231 KSLISYEIDKRRAV

-370 SFRREKAGEIVG
+370 SFRREKTGEVVG

-412 DLSITVLNDLG
+412 DLSTTVLNDLG
-423 ISTSGDIEMAI
+423 ISTSSDIEMAI
-434 RFTETC
+434 RFTENC
-440 FEENKDIIIELARK
+440 YQDNKDMIIELARK

-479 IDNQGKAS
+479 IDSQGKAS

-510 GSRKY
+510 GSKKY

-563 VTSNHTAYCKEIADA
+563 VTSNHTAYCKEIADT
-578 LSKKYIRVDLDDRDE
+578 LSKKYIRVDLDDREE

-612 IGDTEVEESKFQI
+612 IGDTEVEEAKFQI
-625 RDRLNPNER
+625 RDRLNPSER

>member
-1 MTIQIQEYLIHPS
+1 LTIQVQEYLIHPS

-50 KYADQDVSLD
+50 EYADQDVSRD
-60 KVRLQDLVVTLV
+60 KVRFQDLVVTLV
-72 AIEEGDDI
+72 AVEEGDDI
-80 AIVKFA
+80 AIVKLA
-86 AQDIKRYMQGIKN
+86 AHDIKRYMQGIKN

-116 PQQALEIM
+116 PQHALEIM
-124 NKMKEETMKED
+124 NMMKEETMKED
-135 IEVKRAPF
+135 IEVNRAPF

-179 SLSKIALN
+179 SLSKTALN
-187 NSGTGISS
+187 NSGTDVSS

-208 VLKPDGNMTPLKEYK
+208 VLKPDGNMIPLKEYK

-370 SFRREKAGEIVG
+370 SFRREKTGEIVG

-391 PDCHAFCRNMEE
+391 PDCHAFCRDMEE

-412 DLSITVLNDLG
+412 DLSTTVLNDLG

-440 FEENKDIIIELARK
+440 LQENKDMIIELARK

-578 LSKKYIRVDLDDRDE
+578 LSKKFIRVDLDDRDE

-612 IGDTEVEESKFQI
+612 IGDTEVEEAKFQI
-625 RDRLNPNER
+625 RDRLNPSER

>member
-1 MTIQIQEYLIHPS
+1 
-14 KAFNHPSI
+14 
-22 PTIFH
+22 
-27 RMRVLQLHA
+27 MRVLQLHA
-36 EFFEYEPVTREIEE
+36 ELFEYEPVTREIDEE
-50 KYADQDVSLD
+50 YADQDVSLD
-60 KVRLQDLVVTLV
+60 KVRLQDLVVTFV

-80 AIVKFA
+80 SVVKFA

-116 PQQALEIM
+116 PQQALAIM
-124 NKMKEETMKED
+124 NMMKEETMKED

-179 SLSKIALN
+179 SLSKTALN

-208 VLKPDGNMTPLKEYK
+208 VLKPDGNMIPLKEYK
-223 YSSNQSNL
+223 YLNNQSNL

-370 SFRREKAGEIVG
+370 SFRREKTGEVVG

-412 DLSITVLNDLG
+412 DLSTTVLNDLG
-423 ISTSGDIEMAI
+423 ISTSSDIEMAI
-434 RFTETC
+434 RFTENC
-440 FEENKDIIIELARK
+440 FQENKDMIIELARK

-479 IDNQGKAS
+479 IDSQGKAS

-500 RYNIT
+500 RYNIS

-510 GSRKY
+510 GSKKY

-563 VTSNHTAYCKEIADA
+563 VTSNHTAYCKEIADT
-578 LSKKYIRVDLDDRDE
+578 LSKKHIRVDLDDRDE

-612 IGDTEVEESKFQI
+612 IGDTEVEEAKFQI
-625 RDRLNPNER
+625 RDRLNLSER

-640 GLADEITNK
+640 GLANEITNK

>member
-1 MTIQIQEYLIHPS
+1 
-14 KAFNHPSI
+14 
-22 PTIFH
+22 
-27 RMRVLQLHA
+27 MRVLQLHA
-36 EFFEYEPVTREIEE
+36 EFFEYEPVAREIQA
-50 KYADQDVSLD
+50 KYADQNVSQEE
-60 KVRLQDLVVTLV
+60 VRLQDLVVILV
-72 AIEEGDDI
+72 AVEEGDEL
-80 AIVKFA
+80 AIVKAA
-86 AQDIKRYMQGIKN
+86 AQDIKEYMRRIKN

-124 NKMKEETMKED
+124 NLMKEETRKED
-135 IEVKRAPF
+135 IEVRRAPF

-157 LAENFRTYDK
+157 LAENFRIYDK
-167 SSITKYSDKESG
+167 SSITKYSDEEGS
-179 SLSKIALN
+179 SLSKTALIDD
-187 NSGTGISS
+187 GTAISS

-208 VLKPDGNMTPLKEYK
+208 VMKPDGEMIPLNEYQ
-223 YSSNQSNL
+223 YSNNQINL
-231 KSLISYEIEKRRAV
+231 KSLIRYEIEKRRTV
-245 DEIPPHVKLMRKLA
+245 DEIPPHVKLMRKLG

-284 IEQYVTKMVSD
+284 IEQYVTKMVTA

-370 SFRREKAGEIVG
+370 SFRREKTGELVG

-391 PDCHAFCRNMEE
+391 PDCHAFCRDMQE

-412 DLSITVLNDLG
+412 DLSTTVLNELG
-423 ISTSGDIEMAI
+423 ISTSNDIEMAI
-434 RFTETC
+434 RFTEASLRD
-440 FEENKDIIIELARK
+440 NKDMIIELSRK
-454 FDRPVLVELW
+454 FNRPVLVEVW
-464 KERFFYF
+464 NERFFYF

-495 IENSK
+495 IENSE

-530 IYALLEKAAKS
+530 IFALLEKAAKS
-541 SKTGEKPTLPLWLS
+541 SKTGNKPTLPLWLS

-563 VTSNHTAYCKEIADA
+563 VTSNHTGYCKEIADTI
-578 LSKKYIRVDLDDRDE
+578 SNKSIRVDIDDRDE

-612 IGDTEVEESKFQI
+612 VGDTEVEEARFQI
-625 RDRLNPNER
+625 RDRLNPSER
-634 RTMTID
+634 MTMTMD
-640 GLADEITNK
+640 GLVNEITNK

-659 LPMLLSKRPQF
+659 LPLLLSKRPQF
-670 TG
+670 AS

>member
-1 MTIQIQEYLIHPS
+1 
-14 KAFNHPSI
+14 
-22 PTIFH
+22 
-27 RMRVLQLHA
+27 MRVLQLHA

-50 KYADQDVSLD
+50 EFADQDVSRD
-60 KVRLQDLVVTLV
+60 KVRFQDLVVTLV
-72 AIEEGDDI
+72 AVEEGDDI
-80 AIVKFA
+80 AIVKLA
-86 AQDIKRYMQGIKN
+86 AHDIKRYMQGIKN

-116 PQQALEIM
+116 PQHALEIM
-124 NKMKEETMKED
+124 NMMKEETMKED
-135 IEVKRAPF
+135 IEVNRAPF

-167 SSITKYSDKESG
+167 SSITQYSDKESG

-187 NSGTGISS
+187 NSGTGISN
-195 ALSAEDSL
+195 AVSAEDSL

-208 VLKPDGNMTPLKEYK
+208 VLKPDGNMIPLKEYK

-370 SFRREKAGEIVG
+370 SFRREKTGEVVG

-391 PDCHAFCRNMEE
+391 PDCHAFCRDMKE

-412 DLSITVLNDLG
+412 DLSTTVLNDLG

-440 FEENKDIIIELARK
+440 LQENKDMIIELARK

-541 SKTGEKPTLPLWLS
+541 SKTGDKPTLPLWLS

-578 LSKKYIRVDLDDRDE
+578 LSKRYIRVDLDDRDE

-612 IGDTEVEESKFQI
+612 IGDTEVVEAKFQI
-625 RDRLNPNER
+625 RDRLNPNKR
-634 RTMTID
+634 RNMTID

-659 LPMLLSKRPQF
+659 LPKLLSKRPQF

>member
-1 MTIQIQEYLIHPS
+1 
-14 KAFNHPSI
+14 
-22 PTIFH
+22 
-27 RMRVLQLHA
+27 MRVLQLHA
-36 EFFEYEPVTREIEE
+36 EFFEYEPVAREIEE
-50 KYADQDVSLD
+50 KYADQDVSCD
-60 KVRLQDLVVTLV
+60 KVRFQDLVVTLV

-80 AIVKFA
+80 AIVKIA
-86 AQDIKRYMQGIKN
+86 AHDIKRYMQGIKN

-116 PQQALEIM
+116 PQHALEIM
-124 NKMKEETMKED
+124 NMMKEETMKED
-135 IEVKRAPF
+135 IEVNRAPF

-167 SSITKYSDKESG
+167 GSITQYSDKESG

-187 NSGTGISS
+187 NSGTGIST

-208 VLKPDGNMTPLKEYK
+208 VLKPDGNMIPLKEYK

-231 KSLISYEIEKRRAV
+231 KSLIHYEIEKRRAV

-370 SFRREKAGEIVG
+370 SFRREKTGEVVG

-391 PDCHAFCRNMEE
+391 PDCHAFCRDIKE

-412 DLSITVLNDLG
+412 DLSTTVLNDLG

-440 FEENKDIIIELARK
+440 LQENKDMIIELARK

-541 SKTGEKPTLPLWLS
+541 SKTGDKPTLPLWLS

-612 IGDTEVEESKFQI
+612 IGDTEVVEAKFQI
-625 RDRLNPNER
+625 RDRLNPNKR
-634 RTMTID
+634 RNMTID

-649 TADKPYLPLN
+649 TAGKPYLPLN

>member
-1 MTIQIQEYLIHPS
+1 
-14 KAFNHPSI
+14 
-22 PTIFH
+22 
-27 RMRVLQLHA
+27 MRVLQLHA
-36 EFFEYEPVTREIEE
+36 EFFEYEPVAREIQEE
-50 KYADQDVSLD
+50 YADQVVSREKVSLH
-60 KVRLQDLVVTLV
+60 DLVVILV
-72 AIEEGDDI
+72 AVEEGDDS

-86 AQDIKRYMQGIKN
+86 AQEIKKYMQRIKN
-99 NKLLIYPYSH
+99 SKLLVYPYSH

-116 PQQALEIM
+116 PRKALEIV
-124 NKMKEETMKED
+124 NSMKEEVMKEGL
-135 IEVKRAPF
+135 EVSRAPF

-150 VKVKAHP
+150 VRIKAHP
-157 LAENFRTYDK
+157 LAENFRVYDK
-167 SSITKYSDKESG
+167 RSVGSYSEKESHA
-179 SLSKIALN
+179 LSNISPI
-187 NSGTGISS
+187 NSGATISS

-208 VLKPDGNMTPLKEYK
+208 VMKPDGNMIPLKEYK
-223 YSSNQSNL
+223 DLKKQINL
-231 KSLISYEIEKRRAV
+231 NSLISYEIEKRRAI
-245 DEIPPHVKLMRKLA
+245 DEIPPHVKLMRKLG

-269 GNMRFYPKGRLIKSL
+269 GNMRFYPKGRLVKAL
-284 IEQYVTKMVSD
+284 IEQYVTKMVGN

-370 SFRREKAGEIVG
+370 SFRREKTGELVG

-391 PDCHAFCRNMEE
+391 PDCHAFCRDMEQ

-412 DLSITVLNDLG
+412 DLSTTVLNNLG
-423 ISTSGDIEMAI
+423 ISTANDIEMAI
-434 RFTETC
+434 RFTESC
-440 FEENKDIIIELARK
+440 LRDNKNLIIELAGK
-454 FDRPVLVELW
+454 FGRPILVEVW

-510 GSRKY
+510 GSKKY

-541 SKTGEKPTLPLWLS
+541 SKTGSKPTLPLWLS
-555 PTQMRLIP
+555 PTQLRLIP
-563 VTSNHTAYCKEIADA
+563 VTANHTDYCKEIAIEI
-578 LSKKYIRVDLDDRDE
+578 SNKRIRVDLDDRDE
-593 SVGKKIRDAEM
+593 SVGKKIRDAEV

-612 IGDTEVEESKFQI
+612 IGDIEMKEERFQI
-625 RDRLNPNER
+625 RDRLNPKER
-634 RTMTID
+634 RMMTIE
-640 GLADEITNK
+640 GLTNEIINE
-649 TADKPYLPLN
+649 TAGKPYLPLN
-659 LPMLLSKRPQF
+659 LPMLLSERPLF
-670 TG
+670 VS